1 MINNPVYEAAPDLL
15 EALKAMVGVCEGFP
29 DIANEP
35 SVAECMAFARKA
47 LDKAEPDGP
56 QE

>member
-1 MINNPVYEAAPDLL
+1 MMNNPVYEAAPDLL